1 MFRRILLSVAL
12 VVSLCC
18 TAEIA
23 FVEASPGTALLGG
36 TVLSIDQ
43 ETLSV
48 TMLMPTG
55 ESLVLVAVDRRLL
68 QGISVGDHVSFEL
81 NKEDKL
87 IKLIKLP
94 TDPAN

>member
-1 MFRRILLSVAL
+1 MVHRIVPAAALIILLCFAAGISPGA
-12 VVSLCC
+12 
-18 TAEIA
+18 
-23 FVEASPGTALLGG
+23 ASPGMALLGG

-55 ESLVLVAVDRRLL
+55 ESRVLVAADRKLL
-68 QGISVGDHVSFEL
+68 QGISVGDHVTFEL
-81 NKEDKL
+81 SKDDKL

>member
-1 MFRRILLSVAL
+1 MFRRVLLSVSL
-12 VVSLCC
+12 LILLCC
-18 TAEIA
+18 TAGIA
-23 FVEASPGTALLGG
+23 LVSASSGMALLGG

-55 ESLVLVAVDRRLL
+55 ESRVLVAVERRLL
-68 QGISVGDHVSFEL
+68 QGINVGDHVTFEL
-81 NKEDKL
+81 NKDDKL

>member
-12 VVSLCC
+12 VASLYC
-18 TAEIA
+18 TAGIA